1 MQIFIIRAFSFDSLK
16 KIVNFGANN
25 NKRPINME
33 DLKKK
38 NSADMNDKE
47 IVFSKSIKAGKR
59 IYYLDV
65 KKNRKDE
72 MFLAITESKK
82 VVNGEGEDAQVS
94 FEKHKIFLY
103 REDFDKFM
111 NGLNEAISFINQKEM
126 MEVISDMN
134 AEADANAEA
143 DKEAV
148 FDMIAEMNEKEM
160 ELDGEIKID
169 IDFEEPTL

>member
-1 MQIFIIRAFSFDSLK
+1 
-16 KIVNFGANN
+16 
-25 NKRPINME
+25 ME

-38 NSADMNDKE
+38 MSADMNDKE

-82 VVNGEGEDAQVS
+82 VIMGEGDDSQVS

-103 REDFDKFM
+103 REDFEKFM
-111 NGLNEAISFINQKEM
+111 SGLTQALDFINNHEMNDYISRLNEETLEENKNSSEAKETK
-126 MEVISDMN
+126 E
-134 AEADANAEA
+134 
-143 DKEAV
+143 DKL
-148 FDMIAEMNEKEM
+148 NS
-160 ELDGEIKID
+160 EIKID
-169 IDFEEPTL
+169 IDF

>member
-1 MQIFIIRAFSFDSLK
+1 
-16 KIVNFGANN
+16 
-25 NKRPINME
+25 ME

-38 NSADMNDKE
+38 MSADMNDKE

-82 VVNGEGEDAQVS
+82 VITGEGDDSQVS

-103 REDFDKFM
+103 REDFEKFM
-111 NGLNEAISFINQKEM
+111 TGLEEAVNFIERNDMNGYRL
-126 MEVISDMN
+126 N
-134 AEADANAEA
+134 AEADEEGEQKAGQEA
-143 DKEAV
+143 QEDKLG
-148 FDMIAEMNEKEM
+148 D
-160 ELDGEIKID
+160 EIKID
-169 IDFEEPTL
+169 INF

>member
-1 MQIFIIRAFSFDSLK
+1 
-16 KIVNFGANN
+16 
-25 NKRPINME
+25 ME

-38 NSADMNDKE
+38 GADMNDKE

-82 VVNGEGEDAQVS
+82 VVTGEGEDAQVS

-103 REDFDKFM
+103 REDFEKFM
-111 NGLNEAISFINQKEM
+111 NGLNEAINFINQKEM
-126 MEVISDMN
+126 LEVIGGMN
-134 AEADANAEA
+134 EKADAENIIDADANIEA
-143 DKEAV
+143 ALEA
-148 FDMIAEMNEKEM
+148 IAEMNEKGM